1 MDTNIIDLIVLVS
14 ASITYFLLIISP
26 HNRMNDIIKNHSS
39 DEYNVIPFIGMLLNS
54 FSWFFYTLHLKIY
67 PLIFLNCIAVGYVLH
82 NIMIISF
89 YSTKEKEMRYIRKS
103 ICFFVPLQ
111 LIIYALSDTLFHD
124 HGELILGLQLTI
136 VGIVYKLTHISKIC
150 IIIKERNSKI
160 MDTNF
165 TILSFFNA
173 LLWGIYYTFFH
184 YDIFLTV
191 WSIISL
197 IIFMK
202 LLILKFLFYKNENN
216 EKSPNEQQDIELGNS

>member
-1 MDTNIIDLIVLVS
+1 MDNKHIIDLIVLIS

-26 HNRMNDIIKNHSS
+26 HNRMNNIIEKHNS

-54 FSWFFYTLHLKIY
+54 LSWFFYTLHIKTY
-67 PLIFLNCIAVGYVLH
+67 PLIFLNCIAVGYILH
-82 NIMIISF
+82 NILIISF
-89 YSTKEKEMRYIRKS
+89 YSTKEKEMRYIRES

-111 LIIYALSDTLFHD
+111 LIIYALSYTLLHD
-124 HGELILGLQLTI
+124 HAELILGLQLMI

-160 MDTNF
+160 IDTHF

-173 LLWGIYYTFFH
+173 LLWCIYYTFLH
-184 YDIFLTV
+184 SDIFMTV

-202 LLILKFLFYKNENN
+202 LLILKYLFYKNENKEESRPVAN
-216 EKSPNEQQDIELGNS
+216 E